1 MGAKTFINM
10 ARDDLIVPNS
20 VKFMFGGLAGIGAT
34 SIVQP
39 LELIKNRMQL
49 IGADGSKN
57 ISSVEVV
64 KKIVKSEGFLA
75 LYNGLSAG
83 WLRQATYTTAR
94 MGTYNSLVER
104 FSGKDGKTPF
114 VIQLACGL
122 VAGGAGAFVGTPAE
136 VALVRMTA
144 DGRLPLDQRR
154 NYSGVFN
161 ALARIVR
168 EEGFRALFTGV
179 TPTIGRSMLVN
190 MCQLASYSQAKQRL
204 VSTGYFKEG
213 IALHF
218 SASMISGLITTTAS
232 MPIDMAKTRL
242 QNMKGAMYSGTF
254 DVLIKVTKQE
264 GFFSLWRG
272 FAPYYAK
279 LGPHTVICFI
289 ILEQLN
295 TLYKTR
301 MIQQGG
307 NKAFAV

>member
-1 MGAKTFINM
+1 M
-10 ARDDLIVPNS
+10 ARSDFTVPNS
-20 VKFMFGGLAGIGAT
+20 IKFMFGGLAGIGAT
-34 SIVQP
+34 SVVQP

-49 IGADGSKN
+49 IGADGGKRVST
-57 ISSVEVV
+57 VEVV
-64 KKIVKSEGFLA
+64 KKIIRSEGFLA

-104 FSGKDGKTPF
+104 YSGKDGKTPF
-114 VIQLACGL
+114 IIQLACGL
-122 VAGGAGAFVGTPAE
+122 AAGGAGAFVGTPAE

-161 ALARIVR
+161 ALARIIR
-168 EEGFRALFTGV
+168 EEGFRALFTGCA
-179 TPTIGRSMLVN
+179 PTIGRSMLVN
-190 MCQLASYSQAKQRL
+190 MCQLASYSQAKQHL
-204 VSTGYFKEG
+204 LSTGYFKEG

-218 SASMISGLITTTAS
+218 NASMISGLITTTAS

-242 QNMKGAMYSGTF
+242 QNMKGAVYSGTF

-264 GFFSLWRG
+264 GFFCLWRG

-289 ILEQLN
+289 LLEQLN

-301 MIQQGG
+301 MIREGG